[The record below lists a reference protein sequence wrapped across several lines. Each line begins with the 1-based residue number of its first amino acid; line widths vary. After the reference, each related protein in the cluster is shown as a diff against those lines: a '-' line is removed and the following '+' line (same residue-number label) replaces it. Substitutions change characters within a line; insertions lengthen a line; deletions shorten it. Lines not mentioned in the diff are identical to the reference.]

1 VEAVTPVNDSISSAR
16 PLVPNGALGMALFIA
31 TEAMFFTGLISAF
44 LVLRAQAPEWPPSD
58 QPRLPVLVTGI
69 NTAVLLLSGW
79 TMHRALAALRTGSA
93 GISGWLGATAVLG
106 AIFLGVQGFVWA
118 RLLAF
123 GLTTTSSL
131 YGATFYV
138 LVGAHGL
145 HVAGALVALFFVWR
159 SASIGESL
167 LLPMWMYWLFVVAV
181 WPLLYG
187 LVYF

>member
-1 VEAVTPVNDSISSAR
+1 MNPASDGISSAR

-79 TMHRALAALRTGSA
+79 TMHRVFPALRADGRSVSA
-93 GISGWLGATAVLG
+93 WLGATAALG
-106 AIFLGVQGFVWA
+106 AIFLAVQGFEWA

-145 HVAGALVALFFVWR
+145 HVVGALLALLWVWR
-159 SASIGESL
+159 AARDGDGESV

-181 WPLLYG
+181 WPLLYA